1 MRWGL
6 CPHTPGIYRF
16 GARMTGGADCYRPAI
31 PAMSR
36 RLGRIRA
43 LPYPPPRRSKY
54 TMNGHGS
61 AIETLLRYGR
71 L

>member
-16 GARMTGGADCYRPAI
+16 GARMTGGGGLLPPRHSGPESA
-31 PAMSR
+31 S
-36 RLGRIRA
+36 GRIPA
-43 LPYPPPRRSKY
+43 LPYPPPRRSNY

-61 AIETLLRYGR
+61 ATKNILRYG
-71 L
+71 